1 MQIVEQRILAGSFKA
16 KAIREIRG
24 GIWNDSL
31 DVGMEEKDY
40 HPEKIFVIWD
50 RIGSRVGG
58 FSNVKEILRKK
69 IDEDGPSLIHSSDNY
84 SESLDYIKICMPDKF
99 AYYQD
104 ESKINLVFSKYNEKN
119 IKLGQLIQKIN
130 SYIGIFLIRILGH

>member
-1 MQIVEQRILAGSFKA
+1 
-16 KAIREIRG
+16 
-24 GIWNDSL
+24 
-31 DVGMEEKDY
+31 MEEKDY